1 MKTGLKGPIVGGV
14 SLALLVV
21 GLGAAVIAKESD
33 RRAAV
38 QNAVASVTVYKDPA
52 CGCCSKWVEHLR
64 ENGFEVTTVDTDN
77 LEQVMT
83 RYGITPE
90 LAACHTAVVDGYVIE
105 GHVPADLIVKLL
117 KDHPEVAGLAVPGM
131 PLGSP
136 GMEGPT
142 KEPYDVLAFDQE
154 GRTTVYAHR

>member
-1 MKTGLKGPIVGGV
+1 MRAGLKGPIVGGAL
-14 SLALLVV
+14 LALLVV
-21 GLGAAVIAKESD
+21 TIGAVVIAKESD
-33 RRAAV
+33 RRAQV
-38 QNAVASVTVYKDPA
+38 RDAVATVTVYKDPA

-64 ENGFEVTTVDTDN
+64 QNGFEVTTVETDN
-77 LEQVMT
+77 LGQVMA

-117 KDHPEVAGLAVPGM
+117 KDRPKVAGLAVPGM
-131 PLGSP
+131 PMGSP

-142 KEPYDVLAFDQE
+142 KEPYDVLAFDGE
-154 GRTTVYAHR
+154 GHTTVYAHR